1 LGVGSLILIPLKDFP
16 VALLAFFWGVG
27 MTAAF
32 RLPARV
38 SDALAL
44 APADGSLADSPLG
57 DWAEIGLL
65 KKGCPIRTKG
75 WGK

>member
-1 LGVGSLILIPLKDFP
+1 V
-16 VALLAFFWGVG
+16 
-27 MTAAF
+27 TATF

-57 DWAEIGLL
+57 DQAEIGLL